1 MKNGRKLFSE
11 LKTNEFLSCSSD
23 RIWLKSLTY
32 LAEIFEKMNN
42 LCNLKLQ

>member
-1 MKNGRKLFSE
+1 
-11 LKTNEFLSCSSD
+11 
-23 RIWLKSLTY
+23 LKSLTY